1 MTIQIQ
7 RVLMLLCLG
16 LPVIAVGA
24 TDAAQT
30 EAATT
35 TESGAAEEV
44 ETEAVLVKEAD
55 AEQTTE
61 TESTH
66 AEESNKRSIFSRMI
80 EWFRGEPSEVAPEQ
94 EQATAE
100 KDITL
105 SDVYQAT
112 RDMIAEIEILRKATG
127 VADAPRKMVLR
138 HDQAPIYAYS
148 KSLEVMEKT
157 ARVQRRFGMI
167 PVEIGTI
174 PVKRIT
180 PEDLYR
186 SVQIIIKELRRIK
199 RQLVVRDQIQPASV
213 AGGKTP
219 SLVYKNLGDA
229 SYLLDGLVG
238 RPTTPNDVHMH
249 VLRIQVE
256 MKSIAAKLK
265 AALDSDPPAVEG
277 DKEPKEVAQ
286 QVLRATYKAI
296 NLQSRL
302 GMDASSVPNLTLVE
316 VTPTEVFDATNIL
329 LAEIVRIKVH
339 LNIQSPPA
347 AHPESQN
354 MQSAD
359 VFGQVLLIISNLE
372 IMTRAA
378 GNTE

>member
-1 MTIQIQ
+1 MTIQIR

-16 LPVIAVGA
+16 LPVIPAGA
-24 TDAAQT
+24 TDAAPT

-35 TESGAAEEV
+35 TEPGAAEEV
-44 ETEAVLVKEAD
+44 ETEPARE
-55 AEQTTE
+55 EE
-61 TESTH
+61 TEAAH
-66 AEESNKRSIFSRMI
+66 AEESTKRSIFSRMV
-80 EWFRGEPSEVAPEQ
+80 EWFRGETSEIAPEQ
-94 EQATAE
+94 ERATAE

-105 SDVYQAT
+105 SDVYRAT
-112 RDMIAEIEILRKATG
+112 RDMIAEIQILRKATG
-127 VADAPRKMVLR
+127 VADAPRKMALR
-138 HDQAPIYAYS
+138 NDQAPIYAYS

-157 ARVQRRFGMI
+157 ARVQRRLGMI
-167 PVEIGTI
+167 PVKIGNI

-186 SVQIIIKELRRIK
+186 RVQVIIEQLRRIK
-199 RQLVVRDQIQPASV
+199 RQLVVKDRIQPA
-213 AGGKTP
+213 ALGGGKTP

-238 RPTTPNDVHMH
+238 RLPTPTDVHMN

-256 MKSIAAKLK
+256 MKAIAARLK
-265 AALDSDPPAVEG
+265 AALDSDPPSVEG

-286 QVLRATYKAI
+286 QILRATYKAI

-302 GMDASSVPNLTLVE
+302 GMDASSVPNLTLVD
-316 VTPTEVFDATNIL
+316 VTPSEVLDATNFL

-339 LNIQSPPA
+339 LNVQSPPA
-347 AHPESQN
+347 KRPESRH

-359 VFGQVLLIISNLE
+359 VFGQVLLIIRNLE